1 MKSIFNLFVRSAK
14 ELKSVKCLAVTSLL
28 IALDLVLKFTVEVKI
43 GEFLVIAFA
52 FIALSS
58 IGMLY
63 GPTVGFFAGVIT
75 DLLGFL
81 IKPNG
86 AFNPVFT
93 IIEALGGLIYG
104 LFLYNAMNDKWLIPR
119 IVAAK
124 TTVTIVC
131 NLFLTTGAI
140 SLFYGNG
147 FLALFPARAIKNLAQ
162 LPIDIFL
169 LCLLLPFVLKAFF
182 AVFGKNARTID
193 EHTIFSD
200 EGMGRAMS
208 FLICALIVIVGSLG
222 LASNYIKEKNSELT
236 KTVKAQE
243 ERIASLEESL
253 AQVYE
258 KLGIELPSEE

>member
-1 MKSIFNLFVRSAK
+1 MKSFFNLFVRSAK
-14 ELKSVKCLAVTSLL
+14 ELKSVKCLAVTALL

-43 GEFLVIAFA
+43 GEFLVVAFA

-63 GPTVGFFAGVIT
+63 GPTVCLFAGVIT
-75 DLLGFL
+75 DLLGFV

-93 IIEALGGLIYG
+93 LIEALGGLIYG
-104 LFLYNAMNDKWLIPR
+104 LFLYNAVNDKWLVPR

-140 SLFYGNG
+140 SLFFGNG
-147 FLALFPARAIKNLAQ
+147 FLAIFPARAMKNLAQ

-169 LCLLLPFVLKAFF
+169 LCLILPLVLQAYIR
-182 AVFGKNARTID
+182 VFGKSSRKID
-193 EHTIFSD
+193 SNTVFSD
-200 EGMGRAMS
+200 QGMGRAMS
-208 FLICALIVIVGSLG
+208 YLICVLIIIVGSLG
-222 LASNYIKEKNSELT
+222 FASNYLKEKNDDL
-236 KTVKAQE
+236 KKQVKAQE
-243 ERIASLEESL
+243 ERILILEEQI
-253 AQVYE
+253 ADVYE
-258 KLGIELPSEE
+258 KLGTEQ

>member
-43 GEFLVIAFA
+43 GEFIVVAFA

-63 GPTVGFFAGVIT
+63 GPTVCFFAGVIT

-86 AFNPVFT
+86 AFNPAFT
-93 IIEALGGLIYG
+93 LIEAIGGLIYG
-104 LFLYNAMNDKWLIPR
+104 LFLYNAVNDKWLVPR

-147 FLALFPARAIKNLAQ
+147 FLAIFPARAMKNLAQ

-169 LCLLLPFVLKAFF
+169 LCLILPFVLKAYLR
-182 AVFGKNARTID
+182 VFGKSSRIVD
-193 EHTIFSD
+193 EHTVFSD

-208 FLICALIVIVGSLG
+208 YLICVLIIIVGSLG
-222 LASNYIKEKNSELT
+222 LASNYLKEKNTDLNNT
-236 KTVKAQE
+236 IKAQD
-243 ERIASLEESL
+243 ERIAKLESNL
-253 AQVYE
+253 AEVYE
-258 KLGIELPSEE
+258 KLGIELQNEE